1 MIRFIMNEHL
11 TVLFIRKV
19 QAKRSKPHIM
29 ISKGYK
35 CSQMLLV
42 ANARLARL
50 FLNVCINL
58 NKGVCRVQY

>member
-42 ANARLARL
+42 ANARLARVISKRL
-50 FLNVCINL
+50 YKFKQRSL
-58 NKGVCRVQY
+58 